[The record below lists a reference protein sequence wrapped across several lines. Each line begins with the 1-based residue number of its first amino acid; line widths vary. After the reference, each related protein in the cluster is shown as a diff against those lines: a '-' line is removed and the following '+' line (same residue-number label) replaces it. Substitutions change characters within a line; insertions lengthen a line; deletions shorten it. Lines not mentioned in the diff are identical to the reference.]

1 MVWVGGACLRWV
13 GSVCAGQRRV
23 CLGWAG
29 LVCDEQGE
37 SGVWGRSPSAA
48 GRAPEPGLPGQQPRT
63 AHPESS
69 QRSTMNVVHTFFLKI
84 LGIQL

>member
-1 MVWVGGACLRWV
+1 MPLVGGACLGGWGLSV
-13 GSVCAGQRRV
+13 GGPSRV
-23 CLGWAG
+23 CPWWAG
-29 LVCDEQGE
+29 LVCVEWGE
-37 SGVWGRSPSAA
+37 SGLWGRCLSAA
-48 GRAPEPGLPGQQPRT
+48 GRAPEPVLPGQLPRT